1 MWDRDLVSRCNGALT
16 AASMLPSLPGRL
28 LSTPTPAAS
37 ASDPE
42 ETTTFSYGR
51 DSGLNA
57 GEPIVAHMLL
67 MDAPS
72 VNFGAADEAS
82 VVGATVD
89 PWHFDSVAY
98 VGVALISVH
107 RASCHRLHMHHTRP
121 TLASSMAYPRASH
134 PNPGCGMAGRRVD
147 GRRGATATTRTV

>member
-1 MWDRDLVSRCNGALT
+1 MMSPSQAGDPLGLLCGMGLHQGGSNGALT

-57 GEPIVAHMLL
+57 GEPIVGE
-67 MDAPS
+67 
-72 VNFGAADEAS
+72 VEQ
-82 VVGATVD
+82 
-89 PWHFDSVAY
+89 VAW
-98 VGVALISVH
+98 
-107 RASCHRLHMHHTRP
+107 
-121 TLASSMAYPRASH
+121 
-134 PNPGCGMAGRRVD
+134 NAGLTGID
-147 GRRGATATTRTV
+147 I